1 MFVSYAQNFED
12 VILWR
17 ALKHV
22 ALGFYVDIGA
32 QDPVA
37 DSVSLSFYQRGW
49 RGVHVEPVAQYAQK
63 LRAARPD
70 EQVIEAAIG
79 RSQKTIR
86 LFEFPDTGLSTAS
99 EAIAQT
105 HIAKGFSNRSKE
117 VACIPLS
124 QLLDAQGDRP
134 IHWLKIDVEG
144 MEQDVIESWPPSL
157 VRPWIVI
164 VESTKPNS
172 REASFTDWEPKL
184 LALGYEFAYFDGL
197 NRFYVSVGQ
206 PELKA
211 EFGIG
216 PNLFDD
222 FSVSEHSQF
231 ARQSRSKIERQK
243 VGIALKN
250 EMIAAHQVQVAA
262 LKASVSGLREKA
274 DAAKRELAA
283 VYSSTSWKVTA
294 LVRGMKQPKHSAGRV
309 LEHALIWIN
318 RHPGLKGRVRRAI
331 RYAPRWLQQRM
342 LAFARPGV
350 PRVNVTWALEP
361 DPAVFS
367 EWETLVSNTD
377 RK

>member
-172 REASFTDWEPKL
+172 REASFTDWESKL

-197 NRFYVSVGQ
+197 NRFYVSMGQ
-206 PELKA
+206 PGLKA

-222 FSVSEHSQF
+222 FSVNEHSQF

-243 VGIALKN
+243 AEIAVKN
-250 EMIAAHQVQVAA
+250 EKIAAHQVQVDA
-262 LKASVSGLREKA
+262 LKTKA

-283 VYSSTSWKVTA
+283 VYTSTSWKVTA
-294 LVRGMKQPKHSAGRV
+294 LVRGLKQPKHYARRV

-318 RHPGLKGRVRRAI
+318 RHPGLRGRVRRAI
-331 RYAPRWLQQRM
+331 RYAPRWLQQRV
-342 LAFARPGV
+342 LASARAGV

-361 DPAVFS
+361 DPDVCS